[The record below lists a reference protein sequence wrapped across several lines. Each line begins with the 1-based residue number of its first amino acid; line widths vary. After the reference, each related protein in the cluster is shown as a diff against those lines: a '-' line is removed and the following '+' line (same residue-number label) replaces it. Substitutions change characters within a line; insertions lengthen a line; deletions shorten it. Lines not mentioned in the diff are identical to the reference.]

1 MIKVC
6 FFAKLRE
13 QFECDELSLEHNG
26 ITHVADVVARL
37 VALHPS
43 WQAELSQERC
53 LVAVNHAMAKAD
65 TEVKS
70 GDEVAFFPPVTGG

>member
-13 QFECDELSLEHNG
+13 QFECDELSLEANN
-26 ITHVADVVARL
+26 ITQVKDVITQL
-37 VALHPS
+37 VTLHPS
-43 WQAELSQERC
+43 WQSELKQSKC

-65 TEVKS
+65 TAVNS